1 MKNKKAKRMETLKA
15 NGLDTSKY
23 VNLSLNI
30 PSGSKVVIMVNG
42 KPYNISNDEIVKN
55 EQQRNQIEILKQKL
69 NEANHSNNQ
78 SQNYSDMILS
88 NNNLTKD
95 NNDIYHI
102 YSMQLYIQNH

>member
-55 EQQRNQIEILKQKL
+55 IKEKGYVFNPRTDGRWVCAQTFKML
-69 NEANHSNNQ
+69 NSSSYNPGING
-78 SQNYSDMILS
+78 Y
-88 NNNLTKD
+88 
-95 NNDIYHI
+95 
-102 YSMQLYIQNH
+102 